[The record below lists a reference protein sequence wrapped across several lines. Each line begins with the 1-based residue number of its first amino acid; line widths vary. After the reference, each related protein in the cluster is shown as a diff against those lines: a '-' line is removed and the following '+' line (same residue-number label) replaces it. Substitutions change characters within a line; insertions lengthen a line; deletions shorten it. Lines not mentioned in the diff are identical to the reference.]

1 MRGSGAIALASL
13 CAACSGPGHVE
24 GPLGTFDLRTAWYR
38 ISPIDVVVVL
48 SNGDVECGVP
58 QLDDEVEQ
66 ALELDKLYVALCRE
80 GAQHVALR
88 LYDFADDPDG
98 GQYPGLTVAT
108 EDSVTEELPR
118 VANAFYYAVPEAY
131 LSGYDDLERQYQP
144 EEDTEVLWELGD
156 GGQVVVDLGD
166 DGRLSGWFNFPY
178 SREHSHVAGEFVAT
192 ECPGDTALLDLVE
205 ANANYYCSLL
215 P

>member
-1 MRGSGAIALASL
+1 MRSSVAIVVVNL

-38 ISPIDVVVVL
+38 TSHDDVVVVM
-48 SNGDVECGVP
+48 SNGEIECGLP
-58 QLDDEVEQ
+58 QLEDDVAQ
-66 ALELDKLYVALCRE
+66 ALAADQLYVALCRE

-88 LYDFADDPDG
+88 LYDNDENFAG
-98 GQYPGLTVAT
+98 GPYPGLTVAT
-108 EDSVTEELPR
+108 EDSVSEELPR

-131 LSGYDDLERQYQP
+131 LTGYDDLAREYHP
-144 EEDTEVLWELGD
+144 EEEVLWELGN
-156 GGQVVVDLGD
+156 GGQVTVDQLA
-166 DGRLSGWFNFPY
+166 DGRLSGWFSFPY
-178 SREHSHVAGEFVAT
+178 PQEDSHVAGEFVAK

-205 ANANYYCSLL
+205 VDAQAYCSLQ